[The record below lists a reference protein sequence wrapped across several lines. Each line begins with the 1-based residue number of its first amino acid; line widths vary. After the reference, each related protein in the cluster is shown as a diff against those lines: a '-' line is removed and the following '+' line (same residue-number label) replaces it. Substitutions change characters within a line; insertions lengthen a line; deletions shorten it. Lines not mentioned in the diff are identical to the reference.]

1 MPSFDDTVAD
11 ATNAEVGPRNAP
23 ESEPWPTA
31 VALAAP
37 LLTLLVV
44 GVIRKGAFFRPDIV
58 VAPVLAVALALSID
72 DVRAW
77 LRAHLPVVA
86 AITIGTGWWI
96 ASALVWRHSVN
107 TGELPAAWL
116 SLLAGYA
123 CARTLSPQAQR
134 VVLVGVALVGLA
146 LAVVALVVLGVH
158 STAWTFLDE
167 RSLRFSGPFTYPSA
181 AGLFFV
187 VATVAAATAADTGS
201 DAQRRIMTICASVM
215 VLGVVSTD
223 SRGAVLGIAVM
234 LCFRTLRQR
243 LRVAVLAAIVA
254 APLLLIGQR
263 ADSNRLLVVG
273 SAVVA
278 VTLAFIPDGVAVRA
292 LYVIAVPAFCLLG
305 WLLVTQHH
313 VVSGLDAS
321 WAERGNVLRGTVHVF
336 AAHPVFGA
344 GPDPLIPAHT
354 LAGQPGIAYFAHNEP
369 VELLISV
376 GIVGTLVL
384 AICAGVVVRAAR
396 AYRTEL
402 AAPALLTAF
411 VAGTVDFVW
420 HFPALGLAVGIVA
433 GAGATRSARRA
444 VDPTAML
451 NAPDTVPR

>member
-1 MPSFDDTVAD
+1 VTDNTDLSTVTGDGRAPA
-11 ATNAEVGPRNAP
+11 ATAEV
-23 ESEPWPTA
+23 ESWPAA

-44 GVIRKGAFFRPDIV
+44 GIIRKGAFFRPDIV
-58 VAPVLAVALALSID
+58 VAPSLAVALALSNA
-72 DVRAW
+72 DVRTW
-77 LRAHLPVVA
+77 LRKHLIVLA
-86 AITIGTGWWI
+86 AIAIGTAWWL

-107 TGELPAAWL
+107 TWELPAAWL
-116 SLLAGYA
+116 SLLAGYG
-123 CARTLSPQAQR
+123 CARTLTPQAKR
-134 VVLVGVALVGLA
+134 VVLAGVAVVGLA
-146 LAVVALVVLGVH
+146 LAVAALVVIGVH

-187 VATVAAATAADTGS
+187 MALIAGAAAADTWS
-201 DAQRRIMTICASVM
+201 PVEQRVITIGAAVIA
-215 VLGVVSTD
+215 LGVVSTD
-223 SRGAVLGIAVM
+223 SRGAVLGIVVM
-234 LCFRTLRQR
+234 LCFRRLRQR

-273 SAVVA
+273 AVA
-278 VTLAFIPDGVAVRA
+278 VAVALAFVPDGVAVRA
-292 LYVIAVPAFCLLG
+292 LSVVAAPAFCLLG

-321 WAERGNVLRGTVHVF
+321 WTERGNVLHGAMHVF
-336 AAHPVFGA
+336 AAHPFFGA

-369 VELLISV
+369 VEVLISV

-384 AICAGVVVRAAR
+384 VTCAGLVVRGLR
-396 AYRTEL
+396 AYHTDL
-402 AAPALLTAF
+402 AAPALVTAF
-411 VAGTVDFVW
+411 VAGAVDFVW
-420 HFPALGLAVGIVA
+420 HFAALGLAVGIVA
-433 GAGATRSARRA
+433 GAGALRPVRCVSDSEDMDAA
-444 VDPTAML
+444 
-451 NAPDTVPR
+451 APIR

>member
-1 MPSFDDTVAD
+1 MPSFDDMVAD
-11 ATNAEVGPRNAP
+11 ATNAEVDAPNAP

-31 VALAAP
+31 FALAAP

-58 VAPVLAVALALSID
+58 VAPALAVALALSID
-72 DVRAW
+72 DVRGW
-77 LRAHLPVVA
+77 LRAHLPTVA

-107 TGELPAAWL
+107 TWELPAAWL

-123 CARTLSPQAQR
+123 CARTLSPQAKR
-134 VVLVGVALVGLA
+134 VALVGVALAGLA
-146 LAVVALVVLGVH
+146 LAVAALVVIGVH

-187 VATVAAATAADTGS
+187 MAMMAGATAADS
-201 DAQRRIMTICASVM
+201 RSPVERRIMTIGASVV

-223 SRGAVLGIAVM
+223 SRGAVLGIGVM
-234 LCFRTLRQR
+234 LCFRTLRHR

-273 SAVVA
+273 SVVVA
-278 VTLAFIPDGVAVRA
+278 VALAFVPDGVAIRA

-321 WAERGNVLRGTVHVF
+321 WAERGNVLRGAIHVF
-336 AAHPVFGA
+336 AAHPTFGA

-354 LAGQPGIAYFAHNEP
+354 LTGQPGIAYFAHNEP
-369 VELLISV
+369 VEVLISV
-376 GIVGTLVL
+376 GSVGTGVLVL
-384 AICAGVVVRAAR
+384 CAGVVVRAAR

-402 AAPALLTAF
+402 AVPALVTAF

-433 GAGATRSARRA
+433 GAGALRSARGTPDPEL
-444 VDPTAML
+444 VDPA
-451 NAPDTVPR
+451 ADTVAR